1 MARLQGFTLDPMK
14 RYAIGFGASKRLIK
28 QIYNCD
34 MDEWYIQFKAD
45 GWVRLDEY
53 LVENPTIEI
62 EEVDAEGR
70 QIGEAAESTSTTP
83 PAAVVDVTSAILPA
97 PITGNETP
105 SWMQ

>member
-1 MARLQGFTLDPMK
+1 MAQLKGFELEPTK
-14 RYAIGFGASKRLIK
+14 RYAVGFGASKKLIR

-34 MDEWYIQFKAD
+34 MDQWYIQFGSD

-53 LVENPTIEI
+53 LVEHPTIEI

-70 QIGEAAESTSTTP
+70 QIGEAAELTSTTP
-83 PAAVVDVTSAILPA
+83 AAAVVDVTSAILPA

-105 SWMQ
+105 SWME